1 MPDWAAVDVL
11 VAVLGV
17 VLALL
22 ALLVAGLLR
31 SHAEILRALHRL
43 GEGLDPSSQSAS
55 STQLGVPVPRP
66 RANDGGEPRV
76 AADVVG
82 VTPTGDTVSVAVVG
96 TRHSTLVAFLPTG
109 WSTCGD
115 FWSAFADS
123 NLRAPGDAR
132 LLVVTKGEEA
142 ESLSRLRKFAPRE
155 LSVVMSSEA
164 WDTYD
169 VPVAPYFAYVDG
181 PTGAI
186 VGEGA
191 AMTWEHLAGMME
203 QALADAGLST
213 RKGRRRRYDDGRAR
227 EARADRDLLG
237 AGIEP
242 GDPSLYPTIEADLQS
257 E

>member
-1 MPDWAAVDVL
+1 
-11 VAVLGV
+11 VA
-17 VLALL
+17 
-22 ALLVAGLLR
+22 
-31 SHAEILRALHRL
+31 
-43 GEGLDPSSQSAS
+43 
-55 STQLGVPVPRP
+55 T
-66 RANDGGEPRV
+66 
-76 AADVVG
+76 DVVG

-96 TRHSTLVAFLPTG
+96 TRHSTLVAFLTTG
-109 WSTCGD
+109 CSTCAD

-132 LLVVTKGEEA
+132 LVVVTKGEEA

-164 WDTYD
+164 WDIYD

-191 AMTWEHLAGMME
+191 AMTWEHLVGMME

-227 EARADRDLLG
+227 EARADRDLLS

-242 GDPSLYPTIEADLQS
+242 GDPSLYPTIDADLHG